1 MVLTR
6 NFYNAP
12 SEPSVS
18 SARKGSTDASGDV
31 LMAERPAPGTSS
43 SKRKQRPEIS
53 ITDLAGFYQALKS
66 EEELDDDEIK
76 RIEVAFNKEKIRFK
90 TLPRL
95 NDEKLEKDGIRQ
107 RGLRE
112 AILDAFNKLY

>member
-90 TLPRL
+90 NLQRL
-95 NDEKLEKDGIRQ
+95 NNELLKECGIAQ
-107 RGLRE
+107 MGLRQS
-112 AILDAFNKLY
+112 ILAVIERLK